1 MTIKKI
7 FIIGMLVA
15 LFAGSMGIFATAA
28 DTDLAQQYAPI
39 LYFEQNEKCFP
50 VDVSYAL
57 DNSELYL
64 LGTSTPI
71 LTNPNATAIATY
83 ILPLYYLDNN
93 KGTVNDN
100 GIIDDYQSKMSTLGY
115 TVYAHVV
122 SSDTTTTIQYWFFYA
137 FNAGDLNQH
146 EGDWEMIQVVLS
158 NGQPTEAMYSQHYSG
173 QKATW
178 NQVDH
183 EGDRI
188 KDYVARG
195 SHANYFR
202 SYSGKI
208 GLASDAVGS
217 NGNILQPTDYT
228 IELLDTQAW
237 LQFAGNWGWI
247 GGDLGQAI
255 ESSILGA
262 AGPQGPMYREN
273 GNMWDAQTWGTGL
286 PQANDTFFLLEW
298 LLYNFVMIFSVATL
312 ATVLVLCYLI
322 YRRKKKYGLGPR
334 ILSMLYI
341 DGLNKKSIGNILFI
355 AGIIVAIIGLVAP
368 WYAVHINI
376 AIPSYKTTGLVDL
389 LAIDG
394 VKGLQVTL
402 PGASGPIPLGSF
414 ILPFSFVI
422 GIGLFLTIL
431 GSVGVPQ
438 SKKLGRK
445 YIWRGIKLFFPFII
459 IFAVVMA
466 VGLIVP
472 ILSPVDIKGNTG
484 VTAAINAFSS
494 APFGGKTTVMLTDV
508 NGQVHLDWGFGIGL
522 YLLLIAGII
531 LIVAGIFESMA
542 KATFF
547 EQKQVELSKKEKK
560 QQQKKT

>member
-1 MTIKKI
+1 MIIKKI
-7 FIIGMLVA
+7 FIIGILVA
-15 LFAGSMGIFATAA
+15 LLAGSMGTFATAA

-39 LYFEQNEKCFP
+39 LYFEQNEKCYP

-57 DNSELYL
+57 DNSELYQI
-64 LGTSTPI
+64 GNPTPI
-71 LTNPNATAIATY
+71 LTDLNASNIAGYTSAG
-83 ILPLYYLDNN
+83 YYLDNQ
-93 KGTVNDN
+93 KGTVDDN
-100 GIIDDYQSKMSTLGY
+100 GIIDDYQSKMNALGY
-115 TVYAHVV
+115 MVYAHVD
-122 SSDTTTTIQYWFFYA
+122 SSGSSTIIQYWFYYA
-137 FNAGDLNQH
+137 FNPGDMNRH
-146 EGDWEMIQVVLS
+146 EGDWEMIQVVIS
-158 NGQPTEAMYSQHYSG
+158 NGQPTEAMFSQHYSG
-173 QKATW
+173 QRAMW

-183 EGDRI
+183 EGDNI

-202 SYSGKI
+202 SYSGKF
-208 GLASDAVGS
+208 GLASDSVGS
-217 NGNILQPTDYT
+217 NGKILRPADYK
-228 IELLDTQAW
+228 IELLDTQGW
-237 LQFAGNWGWI
+237 LQFAGHWGWA
-247 GGDLGQAI
+247 GGDRGQAV
-255 ESSILGA
+255 ESSMLGA

-273 GNMWDAQTWGTGL
+273 GKMWDAQTWGTGL

-298 LLYNFVMIFSVATL
+298 LLYNFVMIFFAATL
-312 ATVLVLCYLI
+312 ATVLILCFFI

-334 ILSMLYI
+334 ILSFLYI
-341 DGLNKKSIGNILFI
+341 DGFNKKSIGNILFI
-355 AGIIVAIIGLVAP
+355 AGIIIAIIGLVTP

-394 VKGLQVTL
+394 LKGLQITL

-414 ILPFSFVI
+414 ILPFSLVI
-422 GIGLFLTIL
+422 GIGLVLTIL
-431 GSVGVPQ
+431 GSVGISQ

-445 YIWRGIKLFFPFII
+445 YIWRGIKLFSPFII
-459 IFAVVMA
+459 VFAIVMA

-484 VTAAINAFSS
+484 VTEAINAFSS
-494 APFGGKTTVMLTDV
+494 APFGGKTTVTLTDV
-508 NGQVHLDWGFGIGL
+508 TGQVDLDWGFGIGL

-542 KATFF
+542 RATFF

-560 QQQKKT
+560 QQQK